1 MSSAANVKYTDRREV
16 IVEALEKLIVDTLSG
31 EVSAV
36 GIVALR
42 EDGGILCQE
51 SYKNN
56 CDRAALL
63 GATQILA
70 QHIMA
75 GDG

>member
-1 MSSAANVKYTDRREV
+1 MSAASKVNYTDRREV
-16 IVEALEKLIVDTLSG
+16 IVEALESLIADTIAG
-31 EVSAV
+31 QVNAV

-42 EDGGILCQE
+42 DDGGILCQE

-56 CDRAALL
+56 SDRAALI

>member
-1 MSSAANVKYTDRREV
+1 MSVNSKIKYTDRREV
-16 IVEALEKLIVDTLSG
+16 IVEALEQLILDTVAG
-31 EVSAV
+31 EVNAV
-36 GIVALR
+36 GVVALR
-42 EDGGILCQE
+42 DDGGVQCQE
-51 SYKNN
+51 AYKNN
-56 CDRAALL
+56 SDRAALI